1 MADRRSAARAADAVR
16 AEIDGLADAGRA
28 AGMARFFKTGL
39 GEYGAGDVFAGVS
52 MPELRRVVRA
62 HRDLPVPAVVGL
74 LADPVHEHRMV
85 AVLLLAE
92 QFGAAARAGDRPG
105 CRAVA
110 DAYLA
115 NTAQINNWDLVD
127 ASAEYVMGPWW
138 RTLGPA
144 GRRTRLSLVRS
155 ESLWER
161 RIAVLSTFHDIK
173 VGDSGA
179 ALEVCTLLLGDRED
193 LIHKATGWM
202 LREVGKRVDRA
213 DLLGFLDEHAA
224 VMPRTM
230 LRYSIE
236 HLSPEVR
243 AHYLAAAKG

>member
-1 MADRRSAARAADAVR
+1 VSADAGSHPFSVR
-16 AEIDGLADAGRA
+16 AEIDRLGDPERA
-28 AGMARFFKTGL
+28 AQMARYFKTGP

-62 HRDLPVPAVVGL
+62 HRDLPLPEVVGL

-92 QFGAAARAGDRPG
+92 QFGAAARAGDRRG

-115 NTAQINNWDLVD
+115 STARINNWDLVD
-127 ASAEYVMGPWW
+127 ASAKYVVGPWW
-138 RTLGPA
+138 RSLGPA
-144 GRRTRLSLVRS
+144 GRRSRLRLARS
-155 ESLWER
+155 ESLWDR
-161 RIAVLSTFHDIK
+161 RIAVLSTVHDIN
-173 VGDSGA
+173 VGDSGP
-179 ALEVCTLLLGDRED
+179 ALEVCARLLDDRED

-202 LREVGKRVDRA
+202 LREVGKRVSRE

-236 HLSPEVR
+236 HLSPDVR
-243 AHYLAAAKG
+243 AHYLAAATR

>member
-1 MADRRSAARAADAVR
+1 
-16 AEIDGLADAGRA
+16 
-28 AGMARFFKTGL
+28 MARYFKTGP
-39 GEYGAGDVFAGVS
+39 GDYGAGDVFAGVS
-52 MPELRRVVRA
+52 MPALRRVVRA
-62 HRDLPVPAVVGL
+62 HLDLPLAAVVDL

-115 NTAQINNWDLVD
+115 HTARINNWDLVD
-127 ASAEYVMGPWW
+127 ASAEYVVGPWW

-144 GRRTRLSLVRS
+144 DRRTRLKLVRS
-155 ESLWER
+155 KSLWER
-161 RIAVLSTFHDIK
+161 RIAVLSTFYDIK
-173 VGDSGA
+173 VGDSGP
-179 ALEVCTLLLGDRED
+179 ALEVCALLLDDRED

-202 LREVGKRVDRA
+202 LREVGKRVSRE

-236 HLSPEVR
+236 RLSPEAR
-243 AHYLAAAKG
+243 AHYLGAAKR